1 VITDGSCEGDG
12 SEVLVL
18 TVRLDRRWEAVE
30 AYPGCYNSVLAI
42 LKLFGGRAK
51 STNMKRAILTVRAGE
66 PITGP
71 LGKKTAVGCHR
82 WSVVGHT
89 KP

>member
-1 VITDGSCEGDG
+1 MITDGSCEGDG

-30 AYPGCYNSVLAI
+30 AYPGCCKSVLVI
-42 LKLFGGRAK
+42 LKLYGGRAK
-51 STNMKRAILTVRAGE
+51 STNMKRSSLTVRAGE
-66 PITGP
+66 PSMGP
-71 LGKKTAVGCHR
+71 LGKKTAVGCHH

-89 KP
+89 GP